1 LLIENERLF
10 MSLSFLIVNSFS
22 NEWSKA
28 GEGRKYS
35 YFLHLARSLSA
46 LGRIVSREDF
56 TLSQQAAAAQG
67 FNSLSC
73 FLPEVNAACALAVW
87 TGSVAPH

>member
-28 GEGRKYS
+28 GAGRKYS
-35 YFLHLARSLSA
+35 FLHHARSLSA

-56 TLSQQAAAAQG
+56 ISQQAGAQG

>member
-1 LLIENERLF
+1 LLIENERHF

-56 TLSQQAAAAQG
+56 ISQQAAAQG